1 LANVPTFQSNPYANF
16 DISQWQNPY
25 SLFQNQ
31 ALPWPS
37 SYAGWPTDASGNPIQ
52 PTPGMTLN
60 SQPAPAA
67 PAAAAAP
74 AAPQFM
80 PPQQPQTVAGP
91 AGSGRGYTDYGN
103 VITPPV
109 ASSAAQI
116 AAALHPQQQSAAAAG
131 APAPSGGGGP
141 LTIGSPLTAAQY
153 MQLRANPGRIATP
166 GATVP
171 QSPTSA
177 QPGPGVLQA
186 FLQNWRPA
194 RSGPGSGF
202 QQGFFNALNAGR

>member
-16 DISQWQNPY
+16 DPSQWSNPY

-37 SYAGWPTDASGNPIQ
+37 SFSGWPTDASGNPIQ

-60 SQPAPAA
+60 SQPAPTPAP
-67 PAAAAAP
+67 PAAATAP
-74 AAPQFM
+74 VGPQFM
-80 PPQQPQTVAGP
+80 PPSQPQTVAGP

-109 ASSAAQI
+109 AASPAQI
-116 AAALHPQQQSAAAAG
+116 QAALHPQMQQAAAAPM
-131 APAPSGGGGP
+131 PAPSGGGGP
-141 LTIGSPLTAAQY
+141 LTVGSALTPAQY
-153 MQLRANPGRIATP
+153 MALRANPGRITTP

-171 QSPTSA
+171 ESATSS
-177 QPGPGVLQA
+177 QPGQGVLQA

-194 RSGPGSGF
+194 TQGPGSGF
-202 QQGFFNALNAGR
+202 QAAFAKALGR